1 MKKISSVPSEV
12 RLVST
17 TPFPQKL
24 FVCHAKIKD
33 EAGVSLKQLF
43 EGNGNLDKEM
53 GTNLNQHLVYT
64 YELGERGLYWEAGP
78 ATDFTEILYIFST
91 SSLDEAK
98 KLMYADPFYREGVF
112 YNDWWFEWQVHVPAW
127 KLNPPEREMIEG
139 LMRHVNI
146 LPNYPP
152 GVTPEVNEIYVDIVT
167 PQRLFVSISKARAE
181 DIKKI
186 EKDEQAGKPVPAFF
200 VNHAFN
206 RLGPGGTVQM
216 GYDWEAGPSA
226 DQYYDLTIMSVGS
239 MQMAIQL
246 RENDPVSQQG
256 LFYDHQYFEWSI
268 FMPFKKVS
276 PTYKDTLKKILTQAG
291 VKLNDK

>member
-1 MKKISSVPSEV
+1 MKKTSSVPSEI

-17 TPFPQKL
+17 TPFPHKL
-24 FVCHAKIKD
+24 FVCHARIKD
-33 EAGVSLKQLF
+33 EVGVSLKQF
-43 EGNGNLDKEM
+43 IEGSGNLEKKLE
-53 GTNLNQHLVYT
+53 TTFSRHLVYT
-64 YELGERGLYWEAGP
+64 HDLGERGMYWEAGP

-98 KLMYADPFYREGVF
+98 RLMNDDPFYREGIF
-112 YNDWWFEWQVHVPAW
+112 YDDWWFEWQVHVPPW
-127 KLNPPEREMIEG
+127 KINAPQREMMEG

-146 LPNYPP
+146 LPKYPP
-152 GVTPEVNEIYVDIVT
+152 GVSPEITEIYVKTVT
-167 PQRLFVSISKARAE
+167 PQRLFVSISKAKAE
-181 DIKKI
+181 DIQQL
-186 EKDEQAGKPVPAFF
+186 ERDEQAGKPVPAFF
-200 VNHAFN
+200 INHAFN

-256 LFYDHQYFEWSI
+256 LFYDHHYFEWSI
-268 FMPFKKVS
+268 FMPFNKVS
-276 PTYKDTLKKILTQAG
+276 PTYRDILKKLLTQAA